1 MNFYSR
7 VYKMTKR
14 IPRGRVAT
22 YGQIAALCG
31 SPRAA
36 RQVGWALHALDE
48 KPNHASVSWQRVI
61 NRHGMISTTCIDHPA
76 DEQAFLL
83 RREGVRVT
91 KREGN
96 FFVDL
101 KEYIWKQKE
110 SRWQ

>member
-7 VYKMTKR
+7 VYKMTKK

-48 KPNHASVSWQRVI
+48 KPNHANVPWQRVI
-61 NRHGMISTTCIDHPA
+61 NRHGMISTTCLDHPA
-76 DEQAFLL
+76 EEQAHRL
-83 RREGVRVT
+83 RREGVAIAERD
-91 KREGN
+91 GN

-101 KEYIWKQKE
+101 KDYIWKAKGN
-110 SRWQ
+110 R